1 MIIAQKYFER
11 TGLNHEVK
19 QLKNRW
25 TQCKTMWQC
34 HDWSQG
40 EIGLGRNENGT
51 IIADDDRWTKNTEVL
66 ICVCIS
72 TFLRCYSHS
81 FAMLLC

>member
-51 IIADDDRWTKNTEVL
+51 IIVDDDW
-66 ICVCIS
+66 
-72 TFLRCYSHS
+72 
-81 FAMLLC
+81 